1 MKKEEGE
8 SVEISV
14 KELEER
20 EAAKDHDSKKTDHY
34 SRLGASFSKSS
45 TLRRG
50 GGSGR
55 GRISMKKSL
64 PPDT

>member
-1 MKKEEGE
+1 MEF
-8 SVEISV
+8 SA
-14 KELEER
+14 KELEEK
-20 EAAKDHDSKKTDHY
+20 EAAKQHDSKKTDHY
-34 SRLGASFSKSS
+34 SRLGASFTKSN

-64 PPDT
+64 PSDV